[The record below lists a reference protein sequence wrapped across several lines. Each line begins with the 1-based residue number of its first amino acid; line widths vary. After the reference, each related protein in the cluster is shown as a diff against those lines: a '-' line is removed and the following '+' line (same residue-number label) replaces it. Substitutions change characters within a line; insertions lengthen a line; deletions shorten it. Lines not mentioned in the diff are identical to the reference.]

1 MKLLNTFIGLSFLA
15 FLAACTKTDNNNNT
29 GNNNNG
35 NNNAYTPSQ
44 LLIAGKWQIVA
55 STATTNYKGKDT
67 TIDLYAVMDDCDKD
81 DFILFAANGSGTID
95 ENTNKCA
102 DDQQIETF
110 TWALL
115 NNDTR
120 LALVDSNPDTVDVQS
135 ITATEMKLKMTKPN
149 SSGVDVI
156 TVQTYK
162 NIK

>member
-1 MKLLNTFIGLSFLA
+1 MKLLNTFIGLGFLV
-15 FLAACTKTDNNNNT
+15 FLAACTKSDNNNNT
-29 GNNNNG
+29 SNNNG
-35 NNNAYTPSQ
+35 NNNTSTPSQ

-67 TIDLYAVMDDCDKD
+67 TIDLYAAMNDCDKD
-81 DFILFAANGSGTID
+81 DFILFANNGSGTID

-135 ITATEMKLKMTKPN
+135 LTATEMKLKMTKPN
-149 SSGVDVI
+149 SSGVDII
-156 TVQTYK
+156 TTQTLK
-162 NIK
+162 NFK